1 MIHHLAELGDL
12 GQSRIPIG
20 RDHRDAAIEGF
31 EMLQDLSSVEAAKS
45 RLERLVQ
52 GDQVVVIPR
61 SAHRSRS

>member
-20 RDHRDAAIEGF
+20 RDHCDAAIERF
-31 EMLQDLSSVEAAKS
+31 KVLQDLSSVEAAES

-52 GDQVVVIPR
+52 GD
-61 SAHRSRS
+61 